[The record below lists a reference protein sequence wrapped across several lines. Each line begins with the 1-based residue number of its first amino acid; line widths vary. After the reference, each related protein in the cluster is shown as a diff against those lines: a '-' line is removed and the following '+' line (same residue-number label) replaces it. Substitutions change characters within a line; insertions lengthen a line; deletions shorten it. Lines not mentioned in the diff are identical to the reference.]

1 MNNDISKNNR
11 RRFGGLTL
19 TKLNIF
25 LWAVITI
32 AVIVLVYRFCND
44 TEKEIAKI
52 EVNDKIDVTPT
63 IITAMKEIGEWEFLS
78 VNDEELVDT
87 VKKGFFTDDKLVR
100 IYYGKLSLGINMHK
114 AGPHWIRQHN
124 DSIIITL
131 PKIELLDNNFI
142 DEARTNAF
150 IEKGKWTDADR
161 EAMYNKAYRQMKQ
174 RCLTPQNISIAKSNA
189 TTQMEKMLNA
199 MGIEKYR
206 IDFSR

>member
-32 AVIVLVYRFCND
+32 AVIVIVYRFCND

-63 IITAMKEIGEWEFLS
+63 IITTMKEIGEWEFLS

-87 VKKGFFTDDKLVR
+87 EKKGFFTDDKLVR

-114 AGPHWIRQHN
+114 ADPHWIRQHN
-124 DSIIITL
+124 DSIFITL

-189 TTQMEKMLNA
+189 VAQMEKMLNA

>member
-114 AGPHWIRQHN
+114 ASPHWIRQHN
-124 DSIIITL
+124 DSIFITL

-189 TTQMEKMLNA
+189 TAQMEKMLNA